1 MTQDAI
7 INSALALLDRV
18 ERQEYA
24 LRVALEALKVS
35 LFDVSEETIKQ
46 RHKAVEKVMEAL
58 Q

>member
-18 ERQEYA
+18 ERQESA

-46 RHKAVEKVMEAL
+46 RHEAVEKVMEAL

>member
-7 INSALALLDRV
+7 INSALALLNRV
-18 ERQEYA
+18 ERQESA

-46 RHKAVEKVMEAL
+46 RHEAVEKVMEAL

>member
-46 RHKAVEKVMEAL
+46 RHKAVEKVM
-58 Q
+58 